1 MFGKKKVEI
10 GYMIKVFQTDR
21 VYVSDIKTKEGT
33 TEWLP
38 TVFRSLKEAQKKLI
52 ALEKATGEKFSIIEI
67 LIK

>member
-10 GYMIKVFQTDR
+10 GYMIKVFNEDR

-38 TVFRSLKEAQKKLI
+38 TVFRSLKEAQKKHR
-52 ALEKATGEKFSIIEI
+52 ALEGATGEKFSIVGII
-67 LIK
+67 IK

>member
-1 MFGKKKVEI
+1 MFWKKKVEI

-38 TVFRSLKEAQKKLI
+38 TVFRSLREARKKHR
-52 ALEKATGEKFSIIEI
+52 ALEEATGEKFSIIEI